1 MDAGMLEDYI
11 IAEDDIPREGG
22 IYPEYTATMFIVIE
36 CYYNSIAKGYLQT
49 FYQEQPFPFF
59 GLDNML
65 IQLERIMDMAG
76 VPSKCNEYRHMVN
89 ISSARKTKKDLPHME
104 SDQKFQSVKFNP
116 NNICAAKH
124 LFSIRVYSRRNASIQ
139 GILRNAKK
147 QMSFRSGIDVIR
159 GIHECMSEVLE
170 EGNHVE

>member
-11 IAEDDIPREGG
+11 IAEDDIPRDGR

-89 ISSARKTKKDLPHME
+89 ISSARKTKKIYHTWNLIKNFSLLNSIPTTYAR
-104 SDQKFQSVKFNP
+104 P
-116 NNICAAKH
+116 NI
-124 LFSIRVYSRRNASIQ
+124 FFPSEYIPGGTQV
-139 GILRNAKK
+139 
-147 QMSFRSGIDVIR
+147 FRAY
-159 GIHECMSEVLE
+159 
-170 EGNHVE
+170 